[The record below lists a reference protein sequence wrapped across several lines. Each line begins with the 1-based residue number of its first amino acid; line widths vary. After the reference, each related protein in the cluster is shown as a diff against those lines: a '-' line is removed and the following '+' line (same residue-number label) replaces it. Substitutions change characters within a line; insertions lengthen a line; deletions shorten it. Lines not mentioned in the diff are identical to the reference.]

1 MWIIPKNLYGT
12 CPSVQDTEGSTL
24 DSEEFCQS
32 AEQSLMWRS
41 KRSLS
46 KTWLTRLK
54 RNDWIQHLYTRTLS
68 HSHSKS
74 FVDAWTSYQEDSLA
88 NLSVRQVLKDRL
100 KTLGISSP
108 TSSKESESADPQLS
122 FLKMSKASSQAKQG
136 TENPFSNMSSEAW
149 KKWVTQQ
156 RQEYSQRQKLAHHIR
171 EKESLSWAT
180 PQVMDHI
187 NVVRKPEERS
197 EAANKGGCKN
207 LREEVINWPTA
218 RTSDA
223 EGGPIET
230 ELSDQGFRSKR
241 HKSDQWFGAKLRDA
255 VETLESWP
263 TPTVAEA
270 DKIGGRAN
278 FGQKGLNNHPAIR
291 GEPER
296 DKLQKDR
303 KGSKKQ
309 WATPTSRDWKGSY
322 KPESLTRKDGRS
334 RLDALP
340 QMAEYD
346 PTTWPTPAAR
356 DYKGANSLDHCLK
369 NPRHNTQLPNAI
381 LLNGLRDQT
390 NPNTNGKNRVSLKL
404 NPNWVEQLMGLPVGW
419 TQIETEQTD

>member
-1 MWIIPKNLYGT
+1 M
-12 CPSVQDTEGSTL
+12 EGST
-24 DSEEFCQS
+24 
-32 AEQSLMWRS
+32 S
-41 KRSLS
+41 KDYGNCLLE
-46 KTWLTRLK
+46 T
-54 RNDWIQHLYTRTLS
+54 
-68 HSHSKS
+68 
-74 FVDAWTSYQEDSLA
+74 V
-88 NLSVRQVLKDRL
+88 
-100 KTLGISSP
+100 
-108 TSSKESESADPQLS
+108 KE
-122 FLKMSKASSQAKQG
+122 
-136 TENPFSNMSSEAW
+136 N
-149 KKWVTQQ
+149 
-156 RQEYSQRQKLAHHIR
+156 
-171 EKESLSWAT
+171 
-180 PQVMDHI
+180 
-187 NVVRKPEERS
+187 
-197 EAANKGGCKN
+197 
-207 LREEVINWPTA
+207 
-218 RTSDA
+218 
-223 EGGPIET
+223 
-230 ELSDQGFRSKR
+230 
-241 HKSDQWFGAKLRDA
+241 
-255 VETLESWP
+255 WP

-303 KGSKKQ
+303 KGSTKQ

-390 NPNTNGKNRVSLKL
+390 NPNTTGKNHGSWAT
-404 NPNWVEQLMGLPVGW
+404 PNAGDGKAGMNMGP
-419 TQIETEQTD
+419 

>member
-46 KTWLTRLK
+46 KTWFTRLK

-68 HSHSKS
+68 PSHSKS
-74 FVDAWTSYQEDSLA
+74 FVDAWTSYQEASLV

-108 TSSKESESADPQLS
+108 TSSKESESANPQLS

-171 EKESLSWAT
+171 ENESLSWAT
-180 PQVMDHI
+180 PNTMDHMA
-187 NVVRKPEERS
+187 ERS
-197 EAANKGGCKN
+197 PEAMERQFATHRKGRTRPSN
-207 LREEVINWPTA
+207 LREQVNWPTA

-230 ELSDQGFRSKR
+230 ELSDQGFRSRR

-346 PTTWPTPAAR
+346 PTSGHQDP
-356 DYKGANSLDHCLK
+356 
-369 NPRHNTQLPNAI
+369 
-381 LLNGLRDQT
+381 T
-390 NPNTNGKNRVSLKL
+390 NPNTSGKNPVSLRL

-419 TQIETEQTD
+419 TQIKTEQTD

>member
-1 MWIIPKNLYGT
+1 M
-12 CPSVQDTEGSTL
+12 
-24 DSEEFCQS
+24 
-32 AEQSLMWRS
+32 
-41 KRSLS
+41 
-46 KTWLTRLK
+46 
-54 RNDWIQHLYTRTLS
+54 
-68 HSHSKS
+68 
-74 FVDAWTSYQEDSLA
+74 
-88 NLSVRQVLKDRL
+88 
-100 KTLGISSP
+100 
-108 TSSKESESADPQLS
+108 SKE
-122 FLKMSKASSQAKQG
+122 SSQAKQK

-171 EKESLSWAT
+171 ESESLSWAT
-180 PQVMDHI
+180 PHWLTPTTIDMDRTPQG
-187 NVVRKPEERS
+187 RK
-197 EAANKGGCKN
+197 K
-207 LREEVINWPTA
+207 REEYRRSIGRKYVEGCLTEQVNNITVNWPTA

-255 VETLESWP
+255 VETLENWPTPRATKMEGSTNKDYGNCLLETVKENWP

-303 KGSKKQ
+303 KGSTKQ

-322 KPESLTRKDGRS
+322 KPESLIRKDGRS

-346 PTTWPTPAAR
+346 PTSGR
-356 DYKGANSLDHCLK
+356 
-369 NPRHNTQLPNAI
+369 Q
-381 LLNGLRDQT
+381 DQT
-390 NPNTNGKNRVSLKL
+390 NPNTNGKNPVSLRL
-404 NPNWVEQLMGLPVGW
+404 NPNWVEQLMGLPLGW
-419 TQIETEQTD
+419 TQIKTEQTD

>member
-1 MWIIPKNLYGT
+1 
-12 CPSVQDTEGSTL
+12 
-24 DSEEFCQS
+24 
-32 AEQSLMWRS
+32 
-41 KRSLS
+41 
-46 KTWLTRLK
+46 
-54 RNDWIQHLYTRTLS
+54 
-68 HSHSKS
+68 
-74 FVDAWTSYQEDSLA
+74 VDAWISYREDSLA

-122 FLKMSKASSQAKQG
+122 FLKMSKESSQAKQG

-156 RQEYSQRQKLAHHIR
+156 RQEYSQRQKLAHHTR
-171 EKESLSWAT
+171 ESESLSWAT

-303 KGSKKQ
+303 KGSTKQ

-322 KPESLTRKDGRS
+322 KPESLIRKDGRS

-346 PTTWPTPAAR
+346 PTSGR
-356 DYKGANSLDHCLK
+356 
-369 NPRHNTQLPNAI
+369 Q
-381 LLNGLRDQT
+381 DQT
-390 NPNTNGKNRVSLKL
+390 NPNTNGKNPVSLRL

-419 TQIETEQTD
+419 TQIKTEQTD